1 MAAVAS
7 RPTDIRKT
15 NVKWPLLLVL
25 VKSNLSLWV
34 QVRLAS
40 RQKSVTDHPVPC
52 QLSSGIEREA
62 IFQVELGQQDGASK
76 TGFRL

>member
-1 MAAVAS
+1 MVRSISAQQSKKEVH
-7 RPTDIRKT
+7 
-15 NVKWPLLLVL
+15 LLLVL

-34 QVRLAS
+34 QVCLAS

-62 IFQVELGQQDGASK
+62 IFQVKLGQQDGASK
-76 TGFRL
+76 TGLRC